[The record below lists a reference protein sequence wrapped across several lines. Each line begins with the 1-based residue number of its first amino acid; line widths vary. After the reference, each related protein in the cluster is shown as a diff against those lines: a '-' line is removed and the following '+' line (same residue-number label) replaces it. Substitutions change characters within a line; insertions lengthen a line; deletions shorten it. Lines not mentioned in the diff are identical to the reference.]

1 MMYLVSFKNEKI
13 ETASEFDNMKD
24 LNMVKDT
31 VEKMSDKFNLNITM
45 KIYNE
50 TEWKTIY
57 KEFGN
62 DIKFLPN
69 KK

>member
-62 DIKFLPN
+62 DIKFIPN
-69 KK
+69 TK

>member
-1 MMYLVSFKNEKI
+1 MYLVSFKNEKI

>member
-1 MMYLVSFKNEKI
+1 MMYLVSFNNEKI

-31 VEKMSDKFNLNITM
+31 VENMSDKFNLNITM

-50 TEWKTIY
+50 TEFKTIY

-62 DIKFLPN
+62 EIKFI
-69 KK
+69 KKKK